1 MTRAVVALGSNLGE
15 RRSHLERAIGALA
28 DLGEVLAVSSL
39 YESDPVGGPDQP
51 GYLNAVAIVETDL
64 SAADLLPRLLAIE
77 QQAGRRRSVRWGPRT
92 LDLDLILHGDTQLAS
107 EALHVPHP
115 RLGERRFVLEPL
127 VEVWP
132 EATTPDG
139 TRAADLLPAV
149 ESQRVRRVGEW
160 RPGASPRPGRWAGAG
175 FAGRGGWWVVGQGA
189 LLVAGAVAL
198 FAGSGTLAV
207 GGSWHL
213 WTGRLLVAAGVLQG
227 VAGLLTLGPSLTPYP
242 EPAAAGRLVERGIYR
257 HVRHPIYGGIAMG
270 LTGAALHAASVPG
283 LLLAGAIGVFFWAKA
298 GFEERR
304 LIDRY
309 PTYPAYRERTRAR
322 IIPWLL

>member
-1 MTRAVVALGSNLGE
+1 MSRAVVALGSNLGD
-15 RRSHLERAIGALA
+15 RRAHLEGAIGALA
-28 DLGEVLAVSSL
+28 DVGSVVAVSSL

-64 SAADLLPRLLAIE
+64 SAADLLARLLAIE
-77 QQAGRRRSVRWGPRT
+77 QRAGRERNVRWGPRT
-92 LDLDLILHGDTQLAS
+92 LDLDLILHGDSEVAS
-107 EALHVPHP
+107 EGLHVPHP
-115 RLGERRFVLEPL
+115 RYGERRFVLEPL

-149 ESQRVRRVGEW
+149 EAQRVRRVGEW
-160 RPGASPRPGRWAGAG
+160 RPGPGPQRGRWAGPG

-189 LLVAGAVAL
+189 LLVTAAVAV

-207 GGSWHL
+207 AGSWHL
-213 WTGRLLVAAGVLQG
+213 WGGRILLAAGLLQG
-227 VAGLLTLGPSLTPYP
+227 AAGLLTLGPGLTPYP
-242 EPAAAGRLVERGIYR
+242 EPAAEGQLVERGIYR
-257 HVRHPIYGGIAMG
+257 HVRHPIYGGIAIG
-270 LTGAALHAASVPG
+270 LAGAALHAASVPA
-283 LLLAGAIGVFFWAKA
+283 LLLAGAIGVFFWSKA

-304 LIDRY
+304 LVDRY
-309 PTYPAYRERTRAR
+309 PAYPAYRERTRAR